1 MLLVPGHHNPP
12 AEGCPAT
19 ASGHTAHGCSR
30 RVDASASMQC
40 TTLLQGYERVIKPT
54 LLGIA
59 NVLGAVNRTPSV
71 EKGENASMTQA
82 TT

>member
-1 MLLVPGHHNPP
+1 MHRHP
-12 AEGCPAT
+12 T
-19 ASGHTAHGCSR
+19 
-30 RVDASASMQC
+30 QC

-71 EKGENASMTQA
+71 EKGEGFFLPFFTIFCVP
-82 TT
+82 